1 MKKALQLGLF
11 LAIVSAIAGGALSYV
26 NGITSPIIEENNLA
40 IEKATLLEMYPEA
53 NEDDFELVE
62 GVSSKTI
69 QKVYK
74 YNDFYIFNMKVSGY
88 KDGTTYLVSI
98 DSQTEV
104 IDKYQALS
112 NGYTKGLGSQ
122 VMDEPFKESLE
133 GKSASGELDT
143 ISGATVSS
151 TPVIEGIHEA
161 GQVLKDM
168 K

>member
-1 MKKALQLGLF
+1 M
-11 LAIVSAIAGGALSYV
+11 
-26 NGITSPIIEENNLA
+26 
-40 IEKATLLEMYPEA
+40 
-53 NEDDFELVE
+53 E

-112 NGYTKGLGSQ
+112 NGDTKGLGSQ

-161 GQVLKDM
+161 DQVLKDM